1 MSAVIRTEPV
11 LPLSKQPMKIGM
23 RWSIGILG
31 LLCVVGVVMYLSDV
45 ASDPTRFPVMNV
57 DVAGTLDY
65 TDREQLRKLVEQH
78 TQQGFYGMDVDAIRD
93 SVESMP
99 WVSRAH
105 IRRVWPARLTVSV
118 EEHEPAARYNDDALI
133 SKSMEL
139 FRPQQ
144 LSKDNPQYSEW
155 RRNFSVL
162 PRLAGAEGR
171 HEFVLDAYRNYELA
185 LLPFGVSIMSLLED
199 ERRSQTLELSNDVT
213 VRIGYE
219 SHELRLQ
226 RFIDVY
232 ERLVSPLNG
241 QPAKFDMR
249 YSNGFAMSKGGLI
262 GGNN

>member
-1 MSAVIRTEPV
+1 MSAAIRIEPV
-11 LPLSKQPMKIGM
+11 LPVSKEPMKIGL
-23 RWSIGILG
+23 RWSIGIFGFVSLIA
-31 LLCVVGVVMYLSDV
+31 VAVYLSNK

-65 TDREQLRKLVEQH
+65 TDRERLREKIEQH
-78 TQQGFYGMDVDAIRD
+78 TQRGFYGMDVDSIRA
-93 SVESMP
+93 SVELMP
-99 WVSRAH
+99 WVVQAH
-105 IRRVWPARLTVSV
+105 VRRVWPARLTVSV

-139 FRPQQ
+139 FTPEQ

-155 RRNFSVL
+155 RENFSSL
-162 PRLAGAEGR
+162 PRLAGADGR
-171 HEFVLDAYRNYELA
+171 HEFVLDAYRNYERA
-185 LLPFGVSIMSLLED
+185 LLPFGVSIKALLED

-226 RFIDVY
+226 RFIDVFD
-232 ERLVSPLNG
+232 RLVRPLEG

-262 GGNN
+262 GGSN